1 MPANW
6 TLPADGWTVNLEEF
20 PNFCYD
26 HLFAHL
32 ISNSKTIASN
42 QKSNATKTYKAGA
55 MKHKEAG
62 FRLFKDD
69 HVKKVRFHPG
79 CGTKCF
85 CCALVQASFKSST
98 SYSTSVCLH
107 KLNSSVIGARCRCK
121 AGAGGCCKHVAALLY
136 YILDISNLHLKH
148 IPNDRTCT
156 DKPQQWNVAKEFK
169 GGPVLFSDILFV
181 HHTFGKRKAEEEES
195 RMAKRKK
202 YRACPISLQR
212 VTEDEIRTLC
222 TGLESNHNSSTF
234 ARLLRGND
242 CNPIME
248 DSEVGSCSGA
258 MTVQDLESQGTETQ
272 QERSDDADYINI
284 DTDHEIDVIDM
295 EEAVFSHI
303 SIIQETV
310 EKIQIDTM
318 QQSQSLAWYK
328 ECQWRITAPYFGQIL
343 CKMRKSVRLATT
355 ISSQCQ
361 KQFVSAAC
369 FRGKDNEPK
378 AIDS

>member
-1 MPANW
+1 MTEHA
-6 TLPADGWTVNLEEF
+6 
-20 PNFCYD
+20 
-26 HLFAHL
+26 L
-32 ISNSKTIASN
+32 ISHSNGMLLRNSKGVQFCFLTFCLYTIRLE
-42 QKSNATKTYKAGA
+42 NA
-55 MKHKEAG
+55 
-62 FRLFKDD
+62 
-69 HVKKVRFHPG
+69 
-79 CGTKCF
+79 
-85 CCALVQASFKSST
+85 
-98 SYSTSVCLH
+98 
-107 KLNSSVIGARCRCK
+107 
-121 AGAGGCCKHVAALLY
+121 
-136 YILDISNLHLKH
+136 
-148 IPNDRTCT
+148 
-156 DKPQQWNVAKEFK
+156 KP
-169 GGPVLFSDILFV
+169 
-181 HHTFGKRKAEEEES
+181 
-195 RMAKRKK
+195 KRKK
-202 YRACPISLQR
+202 VEWQKIYHACPISLQR